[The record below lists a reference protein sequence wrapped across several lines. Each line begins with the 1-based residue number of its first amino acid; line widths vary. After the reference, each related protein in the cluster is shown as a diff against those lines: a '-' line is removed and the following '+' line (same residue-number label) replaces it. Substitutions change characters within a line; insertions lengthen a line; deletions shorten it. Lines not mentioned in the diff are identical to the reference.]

1 MSEFSTA
8 STMTVSYFGEELQ
21 LAHCLDKVFHDL
33 QKNLNETH
41 VQTRNIVMMP
51 EQDNDFHL
59 LCDTEEQI
67 HTYCDDMICL
77 LKELKSVCTQ
87 IRGKPQNDAERNE
100 LKARVEKKKLAKAA
114 LKLAKS
120 APIPIPGAQ

>member
-8 STMTVSYFGEELQ
+8 STMSVSYFGQELK
-21 LAHCLDKVFHDL
+21 LEDALDSCFHDL
-33 QKNLNETH
+33 QENLNETH

-67 HTYCDDMICL
+67 HTYCDDMIGFGEAGNST
-77 LKELKSVCTQ
+77 KWRK
-87 IRGKPQNDAERNE
+87 GKQ
-100 LKARVEKKKLAKAA
+100 L
-114 LKLAKS
+114 
-120 APIPIPGAQ
+120 